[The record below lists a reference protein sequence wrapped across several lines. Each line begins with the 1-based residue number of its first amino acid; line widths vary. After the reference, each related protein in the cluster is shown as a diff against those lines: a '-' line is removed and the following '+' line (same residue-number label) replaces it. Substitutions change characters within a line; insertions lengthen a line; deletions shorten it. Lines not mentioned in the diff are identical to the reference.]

1 MRILLGGSNMQIDR
15 RALEGLLALNDA
27 QLMAIITRLA
37 AQSGIDP
44 AEFNVDPSSISSI
57 RAALSGARDEELA
70 RVIKQ
75 YNNNLQRGKQQK

>member
-1 MRILLGGSNMQIDR
+1 MQIDR

-44 AEFNVDPSSISSI
+44 AEFNIDPTSIASI
-57 RAALSGARDEELA
+57 RKAISGATDEELA
-70 RVIKQ
+70 RVVAQ
-75 YNNNLQRGKQQK
+75 YQANTQRGKGQK